1 MVPDVVTNTEY
12 REAHKTLP
20 IHRISNWNSA
30 VIASGRIS
38 PEVCECELG
47 SLKLMFERTSASQ
60 IIHII
65 GTSLG
70 VSRQLSSPQ
79 DQKIALHCVS
89 ACPPDAF
96 VCPPDACTL
105 HVIAVLAALRPA

>member
-1 MVPDVVTNTEY
+1 MFCVLLRCVLLGLLYGICVVSDVVTNTEY

-60 IIHII
+60 IMHII
-65 GTSLG
+65 GISLD
-70 VSRQLSSPQ
+70 V
-79 DQKIALHCVS
+79 C
-89 ACPPDAF
+89 AF
-96 VCPPDACTL
+96 R
-105 HVIAVLAALRPA
+105 LAATTSIVKPS